1 MITQLQVRNWKSF
14 GEATLY
20 IDPLT
25 ILIGTNSS
33 GKSNLLEAFVF
44 LSLTARGVDL
54 NSIFRNGS
62 AYGSLRGTSET
73 LLNQSCDDN
82 WFGLIVLFEHGEQK
96 TKYRYEIQCEVSDSL
111 PIKLKSESLEQGVE
125 IDGETTYQYL
135 FRTTERYN
143 GHLDIEHAHEG
154 ELGSTT
160 FLDLALNRSSLSR
173 LAGSNLDRE
182 VLEGAVRTI
191 TALSNV
197 SLIDPSPRSM
207 RAYSAVGNT
216 ILTDC
221 SNVAG
226 VLAKLPAEEVVKTH
240 AILTKYIDLL
250 SEKDITKVYAQT
262 VAPLNKDAML
272 YIEELWPGRKPTTI
286 DAESASDGTLHLIGV
301 MVAILTAK
309 PETLVIIE
317 EVDKGLHPSRAD
329 LLVRFLKEMAL
340 NRKIDILCTT
350 HNPALLDAFGNE
362 MISNMSIVYR
372 NDQSGLSSVKLV
384 EDIKHFGRLLSKGRV
399 GKLSTMGLL
408 EKAAG

>member
-1 MITQLQVRNWKSF
+1 
-14 GEATLY
+14 
-20 IDPLT
+20 
-25 ILIGTNSS
+25 
-33 GKSNLLEAFVF
+33 LEAFVF
-44 LSLTARGVDL
+44 LSLTANGVDL
-54 NSIFRNGS
+54 DSIFRNRS
-62 AYGSLRGTSET
+62 SYGSLRGTSET

-111 PIKLKSESLEQGVE
+111 PIKLKSESLEQEVE
-125 IDGETTYQYL
+125 IDAETTYQYL

-143 GHLDIEHAHEG
+143 GHLDIEHVNEG

-160 FLDLALNRSSLSR
+160 FLDLALNRSSLIR

-182 VLEGAVRTI
+182 VIEGAVRTI

-226 VLAKLPAEEVVKTH
+226 VLAKLPSKEAGQAQK
-240 AILTKYIDLL
+240 ILTKYIDLL
-250 SEKDITKVYAQT
+250 SEKDITRVYAQT

-272 YIEELWPGRKPTTI
+272 YIEESWPGRKFTTI

-301 MVAILTAK
+301 MVAILTAE
-309 PETLVIIE
+309 PETLVVIE

-340 NRKIDILCTT
+340 SRKIDILCTT

-362 MISNMSIVYR
+362 MIRNMSIAYR
-372 NDQSGLSSVKLV
+372 DDKTGLSSIKPV
-384 EDIKHFGRLLSKGRV
+384 EDIRNFSRLLSRGRV
-399 GKLSTMGLL
+399 GRLSTMGLL